1 MWPFKPRISLG
12 SLCGEFYATCVFQ
25 PMSGVKGPLIWDA
38 VYAAIARA
46 DYSFAAVEE
55 RRFIDEFNAL
65 RVELFALAWAH
76 KFKSHELVAHQ
87 TLFTWKYL
95 NDVGRQ
101 WIWSTMWEYTQAI
114 LASAQETGD
123 NTGTRQQIHDALVRR
138 GIDEVFVS
146 SITARFGTQEAWR
159 RGATS
164 RYLALKLQERLG
176 TQLNPAGNQQLL
188 AAIDRLYN
196 EARNI
201 IRSFRV
207 VSPYT
212 PVEPPGQLRIWEHGS
227 GGGSPVLKF
236 VGFLF
241 FLAAVVVF
249 MVLGCL
255 AAFGLVH
262 YLKGAAASRLP
273 RLLAIDTRVI
283 LSCPG
288 NVSEIWDFITRDG
301 PFVITSI
308 KAVEI
313 VCDSDTGA
321 GRTHQSGNSPMGTAP
336 LALLPGTLPAG
347 AGGYTLNRMLM
358 TSPSWTR

>member
-38 VYAAIARA
+38 VYASIARA

-55 RRFIDEFNAL
+55 RRFLDEFNAL

-76 KFKSHELVAHQ
+76 KFKTHELVAHQ

-101 WIWSTMWEYTQAI
+101 SIWEAMWEYSQAI

-123 NTGTRQQIHDALVRR
+123 NADTRQQLYDALNGR
-138 GIDEVFVS
+138 GIDEVFAG
-146 SITARFGTQEAWR
+146 SIAARFGTQEAWR

-164 RYLALKLQERLG
+164 GYLASKLQERLG
-176 TQLNPAGNQQLL
+176 IQLNPAGNQKLL
-188 AAIDRLYN
+188 ETIDRLYK

-212 PVEPPGQLRIWEHGS
+212 PVEPPGQLRIWERGL
-227 GGGSPVLKF
+227 GGGSPVLRF

-241 FLAAVVVF
+241 FLAAIVAF
-249 MVLGCL
+249 MTLGCL

-262 YLKGAAASRLP
+262 YIKGAEASRLP

-288 NVSEIWDFITRDG
+288 NVSDIWDFITRDG
-301 PFVITSI
+301 PFIITSI

-313 VCDSDTGA
+313 VCHSDPGS
-321 GRTHQSGNSPMGTAP
+321 GRTHQTGGPDQPMAH
-336 LALLPGTLPAG
+336 AL
-347 AGGYTLNRMLM
+347 
-358 TSPSWTR
+358 PSQRALQPTRGP